1 MKASGCIKPCFLKLA
16 GIVIIVLTIIPEA
29 LLSLRGTGLSGNG
42 VLLTPLLPRKICD
55 APVPIF
61 LKIFGNLLWET
72 PLAEAQEPI
81 VVSIEIKGARRVTE
95 SAVRAKITQS
105 INEPVSPEK
114 VSNDIKEIYRMG
126 YFDDVKVEMEPVA
139 GGIRL
144 IYVLKEKPTIQK
156 VSFDGNEEFDDQK
169 LRETISIAPGSI
181 ADATLI
187 QDNAQRI
194 KALYEDH
201 GYYLA
206 NIVPVL
212 RKVREDIATLTYI
225 IEEGPVVKIK
235 KITIDGA
242 KGIPERKVKKVM
254 KTKERGFFSFI
265 TRSGYY
271 RKDEVRNDIE
281 RIKDL
286 YLNNGYI
293 KVAVSNPELILSEN
307 KKTLEIRITVQEG
320 EKYSISAVEIEGYRN
335 FSEEELRRLITIKEG
350 EVFSKDSMKKTI
362 SAIVDFYS
370 ERGYAL
376 ATVIP
381 DLIPDETNHTV
392 KIVLRIQEG
401 DLYRI
406 GRIEIF
412 GNTKTWDKVIRREM
426 RLDEGDIF
434 NSKLLRRSY
443 ERINNLQFFDS
454 VELVPRPRGEE
465 KTVDI
470 DIKVKERPTGM
481 LSVGG
486 GYSSIDRWVAMVDI
500 TQGNLGG
507 RGQYIKL
514 RGEFGGRRT
523 LYELSYRDPWFMD
536 KPLSFGLSVYKSSRE
551 YPLYDRRAIGFEVSL
566 GKNFSEYWGGSI
578 AYNLESVTIENV
590 DEDASQFIKD
600 QAGKRVTSSIS
611 PTIARDSR
619 DNFLDP
625 SRGSRNALYFTIAGL
640 GGTNGFVRSVFD
652 SAWFIPWG
660 STTFSLRGRIGYA
673 TGAFGKDLPVYE
685 RFYVGGIYTVRGLS
699 FGEAGPVDENN
710 EPIGGTKELIFN
722 FEYLFPLVEE
732 ARLKGVLF
740 FDAGRAFEQSEPMD
754 SLRRTAGLGI
764 RWISPIGPIRLEYG
778 RNLDPKPYESKGRI
792 EFAFG
797 TFF

>member
-1 MKASGCIKPCFLKLA
+1 MSEKNFSIFL
-16 GIVIIVLTIIPEA
+16 IIPLA
-29 LLSLRGTGLSGNG
+29 AILG
-42 VLLTPLLPRKICD
+42 VAAIVTSPSIAEP
-55 APVPIF
+55 APQSSSITNSPPESPTTSSPTVI
-61 LKIFGNLLWET
+61 
-72 PLAEAQEPI
+72 
-81 VVSIEIKGARRVTE
+81 SIEIRGAKRITE
-95 SAVRAKITQS
+95 SAVRAKITHKL
-105 INEPVSPEK
+105 NEPVSSEK
-114 VSNDIKEIYRMG
+114 ISNDIKEIYKMG
-126 YFDDVKVEMEPVA
+126 YFDDVKVEMEPA
-139 GGIRL
+139 PGGVKL

-156 VSFDGNEEFDDQK
+156 INFEGNEEFDDQK
-169 LRETISIAPGSI
+169 LRETISITPGSI

-187 QDNAQRI
+187 QDNASRI
-194 KALYEDH
+194 KALYEEH
-201 GYYLA
+201 GYYLT
-206 NIVPVL
+206 NIIPVI
-212 RKVREDIATLTYI
+212 RKLREDTVSLTYM

-235 KITIDGA
+235 KIHIEGA
-242 KGIPERKVKKVM
+242 EKIPVKKVRKVM
-254 KTKERGFFSFI
+254 KTKERGFFSFL
-265 TRSGYY
+265 TKSGYY
-271 RKDEVRNDIE
+271 RKDEMRNDIE

-293 KVAVSNPELILSEN
+293 KVAVSAPELKLSED
-307 KKTLEIRITVQEG
+307 KRTMEIKIAIQEG
-320 EKYSISAVEIEGYRN
+320 EQYRIDPIDIEGNKNYPK
-335 FSEEELRRLITIKEG
+335 EELLKLLSIKKG
-350 EVFSKDSMKKTI
+350 DIFSREALRKDI
-362 SAIVDFYS
+362 SSIVNFYS

-381 DLIPDETNHTV
+381 DVIPDDEKRTV
-392 KIVLRIQEG
+392 KLILRIQEG
-401 DLYRI
+401 DLFRI

-443 ERINNLQFFDS
+443 ERINNLQFFDT
-454 VELVPRPRGEE
+454 VELNPKPNSET

-486 GYSSIDRWVAMVDI
+486 GYSSIDRWVAMVDL

-523 LYELSYRDPWFMD
+523 LYELSYRDPWFLD
-536 KPLSFGLSVYKSSRE
+536 KPLSFGLSIYKSSRE
-551 YPLYDRRAIGFEVSL
+551 YPLYDRRATGFEVSL

-590 DEDASQFIKD
+590 DENASQFIKD
-600 QAGKRVTSSIS
+600 QEGTRVTSSIS

-625 SRGSRNALYFTIAGL
+625 SRGSRNALYLTVAGL

-652 SAWFIPWG
+652 SAWFFPWG

-673 TGAFGKDLPVYE
+673 SGAFGRDLPIYE
-685 RFYVGGIYTVRGLS
+685 RFYVGGIYTVRGLG

-722 FEYLFPLVEE
+722 FEYIFPLIEE

-740 FDAGRAFEQSEPMD
+740 FDAGKAFDQSEPMD
-754 SLRRTAGLGI
+754 SLRRTAGFGI

-778 RNLDPKPYESKGRI
+778 RNLDPKPYESNGRV
-792 EFAFG
+792 EFTFG

>member
-1 MKASGCIKPCFLKLA
+1 MEMEPKTGDKNKVEENCYLHHHFVILLALFLTQ
-16 GIVIIVLTIIPEA
+16 LTA
-29 LLSLRGTGLSGNG
+29 T
-42 VLLTPLLPRKICD
+42 VPLLR
-55 APVPIF
+55 AELVAQVASSGGEVTVSSGEVTVEPV
-61 LKIFGNLLWET
+61 
-72 PLAEAQEPI
+72 

-95 SAVRAKITQS
+95 TAVRAKITQPL
-105 INEPVSPEK
+105 NAPVSPEN

-126 YFDDVKVEMEPVA
+126 YFDDVKVEMEPVP
-139 GGIRL
+139 GGVKL
-144 IYVLKEKPTIQK
+144 IYILKEKPTIQK
-156 VSFDGNEEFDDQK
+156 VNFDGNKEFDDQK
-169 LRETISIAPGSI
+169 LRETISINPGSI
-181 ADATLI
+181 ADPTLI
-187 QDNAQRI
+187 QDNAGKI
-194 KALYEDH
+194 KALYEEH
-201 GYYLA
+201 GYYLV
-206 NIVPVL
+206 NIIPVV
-212 RKVREDIATLTYI
+212 RKIREDSVSLTYM

-235 KITIDGA
+235 KIIIEGA
-242 KGIPERKVKKVM
+242 EKIPPKKVKKVM

-265 TRSGYY
+265 TKSGYY
-271 RKDEVRNDIE
+271 KRDEVRNDIE

-293 KVAVSNPELILSEN
+293 KVAVSNPELKLSEDKRWIEVKIN
-307 KKTLEIRITVQEG
+307 IQEG
-320 EKYSISAVEIEGYRN
+320 EQYSVGEVSIEGNKN
-335 FSEEELRRLITIKEG
+335 FPVEDLIGLVTIKKG
-350 EVFSKDSMKKTI
+350 DVFSKEVLRKNI
-362 SAIVDFYS
+362 GAIIDFYS

-376 ATVIP
+376 ATVVP
-381 DLIPDETNHTV
+381 DVIPDEQKRTV
-392 KIVLRIQEG
+392 QLILRIQEG
-401 DLYRI
+401 ELFRI

-426 RLDEGDIF
+426 RLDEGDVF

-443 ERINNLQFFDS
+443 ERINNLQFFDT
-454 VELVPRPRGEE
+454 VELVPRPRAEE

-486 GYSSIDRWVAMVDI
+486 GYSSIDKWMAMVDV

-507 RGQYIKL
+507 RGQYVKL

-536 KPLSFGLSVYKSSRE
+536 KPLSFGLSVYKSSRK
-551 YPLYDRRAIGFEVSL
+551 YPLYDRRATGFEVSL

-590 DEDASQFIKD
+590 NEKASQFIKD

-625 SRGSRNALYFTIAGL
+625 SRGSRNALYLTVAGL
-640 GGTNGFVRSVFD
+640 GGTNGFVKGVFD
-652 SAWFIPWG
+652 SAWFFPWG

-673 TGAFGKDLPVYE
+673 TGAFGRDLPVYE
-685 RFYVGGIYTVRGLS
+685 RFYVGGIYTVRGLGY
-699 FGEAGPVDENN
+699 GEAGPVNENN

-722 FEYLFPLVEE
+722 LEYIFPLIEE

-754 SLRRTAGLGI
+754 SLRRTAGFGI

-778 RNLDPKPYESKGRI
+778 RNLDPRPYESNGRI
-792 EFAFG
+792 EFTFG